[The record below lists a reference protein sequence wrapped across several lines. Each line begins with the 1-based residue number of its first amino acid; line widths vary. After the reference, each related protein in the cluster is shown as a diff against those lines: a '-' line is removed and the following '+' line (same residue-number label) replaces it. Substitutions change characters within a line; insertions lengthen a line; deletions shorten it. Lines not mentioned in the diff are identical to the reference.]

1 MTRSM
6 RILSILTTVLIA
18 VSACGT
24 SRPEL
29 PPDSPSRMLSVL
41 TSDGGDGDLKK
52 VTTYDWDDDGAAPG
66 TRFTWIG
73 QDAAS
78 SDRNAASQATQAAA
92 VLAEYLIANHNSL
105 AALDSGFL
113 GLSKVPATQLNP
125 LLIRSYAT
133 ALAPH
138 IGELVGGQQSAFD
151 SLRTQVADDPLTLRN
166 LLSVFV
172 ADAEAGRIVVEATHS
187 AAEQYEDAAAAA
199 PPGSDEAVANLRSA
213 GSLLGAAY
221 GAVKLAGS
229 DIPTPTSGGATNGM
243 AVRVAAILVPSDPN
257 PAKVSNYV
265 QAGRLMSP
273 AEVEKQVLEERDAYV
288 FPRSA
293 GLYLHDQGS
302 GDGLDG
308 FFGAFMA
315 SSGVPPP

>member
-1 MTRSM
+1 M

-29 PPDSPSRMLSVL
+29 PPDSPSRMRSVL
-41 TSDGGDGDLKK
+41 TSDGGRGVLKK
-52 VTTYDWDDDGAAPG
+52 VTTYDWDDAGAAPG
-66 TRFTWIG
+66 ARFTWIG

-78 SDRNAASQATQAAA
+78 SDRNACVPSDTSSGDTRR
-92 VLAEYLIANHNSL
+92 VPHSEPRSL

-151 SLRTQVADDPLTLRN
+151 SLRTLVADDPLTLRN

-187 AAEQYEDAAAAA
+187 VAEQYEDAAAAA

-273 AEVEKQVLEERDAYV
+273 AEVESKFSKNVMRTYFLDLRDYISTKG
-288 FPRSA
+288 F
-293 GLYLHDQGS
+293 